1 MEQIEIQNL
10 INGKDIPEI
19 ADYERSDDG
28 FGAVP
33 DIPNEI
39 PPIPKIADEDALFDG
54 SDSGFDVAKQPE
66 AQSKRLLI
74 ERNDY
79 FISESGFGESN
90 AEVAD
95 EINERTLVEDAQ
107 YPQLESLGKD

>member
-1 MEQIEIQNL
+1 VANL

-39 PPIPKIADEDALFDG
+39 PPIPKNEDEDALFDG
-54 SDSGFDVAKQPE
+54 SDSGFNVA
-66 AQSKRLLI
+66 
-74 ERNDY
+74 N
-79 FISESGFGESN
+79 
-90 AEVAD
+90 
-95 EINERTLVEDAQ
+95 
-107 YPQLESLGKD
+107 

>member
-1 MEQIEIQNL
+1 MENL

-39 PPIPKIADEDALFDG
+39 PPIPKNEEEDVLFDG
-54 SDSGFDVAKQPE
+54 SDSGFNVA
-66 AQSKRLLI
+66 
-74 ERNDY
+74 N
-79 FISESGFGESN
+79 
-90 AEVAD
+90 
-95 EINERTLVEDAQ
+95 
-107 YPQLESLGKD
+107 